1 VTEAAKRYG
10 LFSDAAAKRGI
21 LLVAFLRCPFEL
33 PADVLQRRLLVLD
46 LAAAFGLLLVPL
58 GFLGRVCFCLR
69 M

>member
-1 VTEAAKRYG
+1 
-10 LFSDAAAKRGI
+10 
-21 LLVAFLRCPFEL
+21 L